1 VWQFEQDSEGGEVMR
16 YPIWAEGLTD
26 EDREIIATR
35 GVRGFERILGMLRG
49 DEYDHRLMRNAARA
63 SHPSSAQR
71 MVFLAMQP
79 TMSKAE
85 LRRLVHQLTK

>member
-1 VWQFEQDSEGGEVMR
+1 MMR

-35 GVRGFERILGMLRG
+35 TGRGFEQILGMLRG
-49 DEYDHRLMRNAARA
+49 DEYDSRLMRNAARA
-63 SHPSSAQR
+63 SHPSNAQR

-79 TMSKAE
+79 VMSTAE